1 MIYLYKKTYTENN
14 IIVEKQT
21 ALEFVN
27 IDYVN
32 LGDFINFITHTLVYL
47 YNLNNAIIYQQ

>member
-32 LGDFINFITHTLVYL
+32 LGDFIKFITHTLVYL
-47 YNLNNAIIYQQ
+47 YNLNNANIYQQ

>member
-1 MIYLYKKTYTENN
+1 MIYLYKKTYIENN

-47 YNLNNAIIYQQ
+47 YNLNNTNIYQQ